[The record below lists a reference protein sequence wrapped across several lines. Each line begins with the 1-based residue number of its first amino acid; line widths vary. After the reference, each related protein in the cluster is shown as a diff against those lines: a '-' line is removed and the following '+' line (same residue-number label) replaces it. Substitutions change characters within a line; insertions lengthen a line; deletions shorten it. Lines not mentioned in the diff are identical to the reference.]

1 MANADKGKYVVLF
14 NSGNFVFFKHKNDK
28 GIFCP
33 KSILNSS
40 RQVVKDDIYELALE
54 SVTQRER
61 RLHPDMPEAAIYIAT
76 RAKFVKTPRIIHG
89 VGTMKKIAQDGEY
102 AFVEY
107 LDGRTPIQA
116 FCTRITVKPT
126 IQKGGM
132 DKFFAVGCKV
142 KFVAKEQPPSGMFNI
157 EWRIIIATDT
167 KHEIDPNNFE
177 RVFPVT
183 ASVPVAAVRA
193 AAAPAAAAAA
203 PPPTRPTPAA
213 AAAARIAVATPPPGL
228 PPMAASN
235 GGGVSASSSSSSV
248 VNGVSFAARAAS
260 QLPDT
265 VAAAVHR
272 ANSGEMSARRQL
284 GDENLP
290 ATAPNPH
297 LFRLSDKEK
306 ENAPVVSCTTTTTS
320 SNQNYSIFRDA
331 DFTPLPLQ
339 LRAANIQLQA
349 TDKDPIQ
356 SVYEMWPVYRKGTE
370 GHLEP
375 FEAQLSQFSYIANC
389 LHGGDSH
396 VCPVSFARPVS

>member
-28 GIFCP
+28 
-33 KSILNSS
+33 
-40 RQVVKDDIYELALE
+40 
-54 SVTQRER
+54 TQRER

-107 LDGRTPIQA
+107 L
-116 FCTRITVKPT
+116 
-126 IQKGGM
+126 
-132 DKFFAVGCKV
+132 
-142 KFVAKEQPPSGMFNI
+142 
-157 EWRIIIATDT
+157 
-167 KHEIDPNNFE
+167 FE

-356 SVYEMWPVYRKGTE
+356 SVYEMWPVYRKAHSGEMSARRQLGDENLPATAPNPHLFRLSDKEKENAPVVSCTTTTTSSNQNYSIFRDADFTPLPLQLRAANIQLQATDKDPIQSVYEMWPVYRKGTE